1 MTAAFTRGFTF
12 KVGDGASSEAFT
24 DLEEV
29 KDISG
34 FGKTNPLL
42 DATSFASTGREYI
55 AGLADGSEFTLNC
68 LRVHTGSSQQDV
80 VIGKVDGGLTFNAQF
95 SLTDGTTAKTYSF
108 AAVGIG
114 YEIVP
119 SVEDVNAI
127 NFTLKI
133 SGAITVS

>member
-1 MTAAFTRGFTF
+1 MTAAFTRGFSF

-24 DLEEV
+24 NLEEV
-29 KDISG
+29 KNISG

-42 DATSFASTGREYI
+42 DATSFDSTGREYI

-68 LRVHTGSSQQDV
+68 LQVLTPSSQQGV
-80 VIGKVDGGLTFNAQF
+80 VISKVDAGSTFNAQ
-95 SLTDGTTAKTYSF
+95 LEQNDGTNTKTYSF
-108 AAVGIG
+108 AVVGIG
-114 YEIVP
+114 YEVVP
-119 SVEDVNAI
+119 SFEDVNAI